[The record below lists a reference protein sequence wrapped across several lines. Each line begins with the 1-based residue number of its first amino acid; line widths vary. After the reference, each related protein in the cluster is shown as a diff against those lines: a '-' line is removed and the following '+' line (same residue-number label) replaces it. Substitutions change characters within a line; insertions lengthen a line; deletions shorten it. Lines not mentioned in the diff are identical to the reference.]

1 MAHYAGTAGQ
11 VDAASNVTGVKS
23 WTLDYTVD
31 TLETT
36 DFADA
41 GIKTYVIGGS
51 GWSGTFEGLKDGA
64 PLPIAGTSV
73 AIALKET
80 QDTSRKWTGNAFITG
95 IHANTASDGIVTY
108 SYDFQGTG
116 ALVVPTA

>member
-11 VDAASNVTGVKS
+11 VDAASNVTGIKS

-36 DFADA
+36 DFADV
-41 GIKTYVIGGS
+41 GVKTYVVGGS
-51 GWSGTFEGLKDGA
+51 GWSGTFEGLKDGV
-64 PLPIAGTSV
+64 PLPIAGASV

-80 QDTSRKWTGNAFITG
+80 QTATQKWTGSAFITG
-95 IHANTASDGIVTY
+95 IHANTANDGVVTY